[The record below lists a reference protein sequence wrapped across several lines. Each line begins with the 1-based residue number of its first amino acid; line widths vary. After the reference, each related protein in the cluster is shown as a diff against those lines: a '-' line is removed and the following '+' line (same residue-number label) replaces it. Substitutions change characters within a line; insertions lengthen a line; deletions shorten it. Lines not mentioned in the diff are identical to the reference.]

1 MGKAFA
7 AIVVLLLASAAA
19 PLPAPA
25 GDGGRILFLTRA
37 DPPGGSADPQV
48 KARLEQL
55 GYSVTVSEGLAG
67 QGGAGMPDPCGFD
80 LVVMSSTVRSNQ
92 FTAER
97 SVITRLRD
105 MGIPLVTWEN
115 DLLDDLWMTGLRRD
129 SDFGE
134 LETGHYFWL
143 VRAPHPLAAGI
154 PAGLGTWTE
163 ARTPA
168 GWGKPGLGADVIMT
182 WPGEP
187 EKSTLFGYEAGA
199 TMDHDHLAPAR
210 RVFIGM
216 ENNSF
221 TRMTDTGRKLFD
233 SAIAWA
239 RAGRKSCGAKR

>member
-1 MGKAFA
+1 MRGALA
-7 AIVVLLLASAAA
+7 AALLLAGAM
-19 PLPAPA
+19 LPASAQAAEA
-25 GDGGRILFLTRA
+25 GKILFLMRA

-48 KARLEQL
+48 KAHLEQL
-55 GYSVTVSEGLAG
+55 GYAVTVSEGLPA
-67 QGGAGMPDPCGFD
+67 MPDPCGFD

-92 FTAER
+92 FTAQHQ
-97 SVITRLRD
+97 SVERLRD
-105 MGIPLVTWEN
+105 MGVPLVTWEN

-129 SDFGE
+129 TDFGE

-143 VRAPHPLAAGI
+143 VRAPHPMAAGV

-187 EKSTLFGYEAGA
+187 DKATLFGYEAGA

-221 TRMTDTGRKLFD
+221 TRMTDTGHKLFD
-233 SAIAWA
+233 AAIAWA
-239 RAGRKSCGAKR
+239 KAGRIGCRAKK

>member
-1 MGKAFA
+1 MNRAFA
-7 AIVVLLLASAAA
+7 AALLALAAITPAAA
-19 PLPAPA
+19 PAADAQRAPE
-25 GDGGRILFLTRA
+25 GGRILFLMRA
-37 DPPGGSADPQV
+37 DPPGGSADPAI
-48 KARLEQL
+48 KERLEAK
-55 GYSVTVSEGLAG
+55 GYTVITSEGLD
-67 QGGAGMPDPCGFD
+67 GAPDPCGFD

-92 FTAER
+92 FTANR
-97 SVITRLRD
+97 AAITRWRD
-105 MGIPLVTWEN
+105 MGVPLVTWEN

-129 SDFGE
+129 TDFGE

-143 VRAPHPLAAGI
+143 VRAPHPMAAGI

-168 GWGKPGLGADVIMT
+168 GWGKPGLGADIIMT

-187 EKSTLFGYEAGA
+187 DKATLFGYEAGA

-221 TRMTDTGRKLFD
+221 TRMNATGHALFD
-233 SAIAWA
+233 AAIRWT
-239 RAGRKSCGAKR
+239 RAGAKTCKVKK

>member
-1 MGKAFA
+1 MRKAFA
-7 AIVVLLLASAAA
+7 AALLALAIPAAAASAAA
-19 PLPAPA
+19 AEA
-25 GDGGRILFLTRA
+25 GKVLFLMRA
-37 DPPGGSADPQV
+37 DVPGGSADPAV
-48 KARLEQL
+48 KARLEAL
-55 GYSVTVSEGLAG
+55 GYTVTTSGGLD
-67 QGGAGMPDPCGFD
+67 GAPDPCGFD

-92 FTAER
+92 FTANR
-97 SVITRLRD
+97 PAIARWRD
-105 MGIPLVTWEN
+105 MGVPLVTWEN

-129 SDFGE
+129 TDFGE

-143 VRAPHPLAAGI
+143 VRAPHPMAAGI

-187 EKSTLFGYEAGA
+187 DKATLFGYEAGA

-221 TRMTDTGRKLFD
+221 NRMTDTGRTLFD
-233 SAIAWA
+233 AAIQWA
-239 RAGRKSCGAKR
+239 RAGAKTCKVKK